1 MVPGLETPL
10 EAFCYHVPTI
20 FLPPS
25 NSSQYVQVDEFA
37 VNNAATMSLHFA
49 DYFPRPDFTNKNL
62 REMMQIFLDQLHVF
76 EKDTSVHDDVVRR
89 INLYLSDKQML
100 EKQVLAQDKF
110 IESLGE
116 NGTNKCL
123 NIINDYINQKN
134 KKI

>member
-1 MVPGLETPL
+1 M
-10 EAFCYHVPTI
+10 I
-20 FLPPS
+20 
-25 NSSQYVQVDEFA
+25 
-37 VNNAATMSLHFA
+37 
-49 DYFPRPDFTNKNL
+49 
-62 REMMQIFLDQLHVF
+62 F